1 MALQAL
7 DHAKELYKAVP
18 DWCLRW
24 PLRVKKILSEIL
36 HWRPDVICL
45 QEIDHP
51 QDFSDFLE
59 KEGYDWKYAAR
70 TGGRPDGC
78 LTLWYAP
85 NSLACFYFDKKQ

>member
-1 MALQAL
+1 MRTNSSLHPQSVLQAL

-18 DWCLRW
+18 DWCLKW
-24 PLRVKKILSEIL
+24 PIRIDKLVKEIL

-51 QDFSDFLE
+51 RDFSDTLGRQ
-59 KEGYDWKYAAR
+59 GYDWKYAAR

-78 LTLWYAP
+78 LTFW
-85 NSLACFYFDKKQ
+85 